1 MVFET
6 YILEDLIGYIL
17 QNVTVHII
25 LLITLRYLKVKFIQ
39 HGETQ
44 TYLLPMV
51 KSCPMA
57 QRQHALKAE

>member
-6 YILEDLIGYIL
+6 YVLEDLIGYIL

-25 LLITLRYLKVKFIQ
+25 LLNTLRYLKVKFTQ
-39 HGETQ
+39 HGVTQ

-51 KSCPMA
+51 KPCPVA